1 MSTRNIIGFAGRARS
16 GKTTLAKVLH
26 EENNYKILTI
36 ANYLKKLCCKLL
48 GDISLHELNRL
59 KDNNIDISD
68 RFVIDDN
75 FINIINQETGIGCI
89 EIKDELEKLGVYMT
103 TVRAMLQIIGTDII
117 RKYYP
122 DWHIRQLINEIE
134 TLPTDTDIAVDDVRF
149 PNEKKEIEKVGG
161 TVIFIM
167 RPTMLSTVYNHPS
180 ENSLQW
186 FQFIKKHIIIN
197 YSNQYEFISNFLE
210 MMNNEFNEPPIK
222 QKKYLELC
230 KKTNSLYG
238 IQYSNFN
245 ILQNCINCLKKEN
258 LSINENGYPYLE
270 IQFKNAKQLLDFEE
284 VFNLE
289 TFFGED
295 IVLIYNPFI
304 IENLKLYL

>member
-1 MSTRNIIGFAGRARS
+1 MANNIIGFAGRARS
-16 GKTTLAKVLH
+16 GKTTLAKILH
-26 EENNYKILTI
+26 DENNYKILTI

-48 GDISLHELNRL
+48 GDISLQELNKL
-59 KDNNIDISD
+59 KDNNTDISN
-68 RFVIDDN
+68 RIAIDDN
-75 FINIINQETGIGCI
+75 FINIINQQTGIGRA

-103 TVRAMLQIIGTDII
+103 TVRGMLQIIGTDII

-134 TLPTDTDIAVDDVRF
+134 TLPTDTDIVVDDVRF

-161 TVIFIM
+161 TIIFIM

-186 FQFIKKHIIIN
+186 FNFVQKRILIN

-210 MMNNEFNEPPIK
+210 MKANSFRRMPLK
-222 QKKYLELC
+222 QEKYLESV
-230 KKTNSLYG
+230 KDTNHLYG
-238 IQYSNFN
+238 LQYTDIELLNYIISNFTEN
-245 ILQNCINCLKKEN
+245 NLINKP
-258 LSINENGYPYLE
+258 SYYPYISLTCSNSFQKTIIAMEANIKHGGENRIE
-270 IQFKNAKQLLDFEE
+270 ILD
-284 VFNLE
+284 
-289 TFFGED
+289 
-295 IVLIYNPFI
+295 PFI